1 MPRSRFHF
9 GSIVFIGLLLSLRLI
24 SPPPSL
30 ASSAAAPRVVSLEEA
45 LKLAIEASPLI
56 KEEQFGVLLR
66 QSQLKQADAARFA
79 QLDLTVVGGPSPRA
93 RGNQIS
99 SPDSKGDPEITGVFG
114 TAVVSIIQPLYTFG
128 KIKGFRQAAT
138 HGIAVSE
145 AQVHQKATEVAMLVY
160 EAYYGY
166 QLATALE
173 NLALEISDQ
182 LTSTLETVRQQ
193 LEAEAPGV
201 DNIDLFKLQT
211 FEAEL
216 NKQLNDIRQG
226 KAFALDGLHTL
237 MDLPEGTPVELAD
250 TELQPVERNMDA
262 LENYLR
268 DARQLRPEFTQA
280 REGVKAFEALVR
292 ATKADYYPLF
302 FAGLVGSLSES
313 TNRDRFTNPFV
324 FDSLHDD
331 VVSPI
336 VGFKWHYDLG
346 ITTGKVDEAKAKL
359 GQVQQK
365 QAWAQLGIPFQ
376 VRQARQDVERHQ
388 ANITATR
395 EGYRNGRKW
404 LVAAL
409 SNFDLGVGEG
419 KDLADAALAYAKMR
433 AGYFQ
438 AVYNYNLAIAK
449 LDHAAGRDVAM
460 VQALLPPARDTSHV
474 QP

>member
-9 GSIVFIGLLLSLRLI
+9 GSIVFIGVLLSLRLV
-24 SPPPSL
+24 SPSPGL
-30 ASSAAAPRVVSLEEA
+30 AASGTAPRVVSLEEA
-45 LKLAIEASPLI
+45 LKLAIAASPLI
-56 KEEQFGVLLR
+56 KEEQFSVLLR
-66 QSQLKQADAARFA
+66 QSQLKQANAARFA

-93 RGNQIS
+93 RGDQVS
-99 SPDSKGDPEITGVFG
+99 SPDRKSSPEITGVFG
-114 TAVVSIIQPLYTFG
+114 TAVFSIIQPLYTFG
-128 KIKGFRQAAT
+128 KIKSFRQAAE

-145 AQVHQKATEVAMLVY
+145 AQVQQKATEVALLVY

-173 NLALEISDQ
+173 NLALEISEQ
-182 LTSTLETVRQQ
+182 LTRTLDTVRQQ

-211 FEAEL
+211 FESEL

-237 MDLPEGTPVELAD
+237 MRLPEGTPVELAD
-250 TELQPVERNMDA
+250 TALRPVERNMEA
-262 LENYLR
+262 LENYLS
-268 DARQLRPEFTQA
+268 DAYQLRPEFTQA
-280 REGVKAFEALVR
+280 REGIKAFEALVR
-292 ATKADYYPLF
+292 ANKADYYPLF
-302 FAGLVGSLSES
+302 FAGLVGSLAES
-313 TNRDRFTNPFV
+313 TNRDRFSYPFV
-324 FDSLHDD
+324 FDRLHDD
-331 VVSPI
+331 YVSPV

-346 ITTGKVDEAKAKL
+346 ITSGKVDEAKAKL

-365 QAWAQLGIPFQ
+365 QALARMGIPFQ
-376 VRQARQDVERHQ
+376 VRQARLDVERHQ

-395 EGYRNGRKW
+395 QGYRNGRKW
-404 LVAAL
+404 FVAAL

-460 VQALLPPARDTSHV
+460 VQAHLPPARNTSHV
-474 QP
+474 QQ